1 MRLKPVLPRL
11 PQISTSLSMAKFTV
25 DTHLF
30 RELGELLVGR
40 DSTALVELIKNS
52 YDADARHVTV
62 HGENLDKPGLGK
74 IVIADDGSGMTKGQ
88 FEAGFLR
95 IASRLK
101 DQGERRSD
109 HYGRRFTGAK
119 GVGRLAA
126 HKLARRLAL
135 ESVSRD
141 EDEKAVSA
149 TIDWDKIEAEETLE
163 AAGQTDAVVVQ
174 NREREDSE
182 KHSTTIELTKLRR
195 KWTPSERTRL
205 FWEVGSFRPPAV
217 LTQPTD
223 AICDEKPILHEIEVS
238 DVQKP
243 DGGRV
248 DPGFTVDLTGDFAA
262 GEDYWQMIA
271 DAANWIVEIDA
282 KQESSK
288 VRFNIL
294 PTKRCQREL
303 REAGLEE
310 PKRQI
315 FTLDHPDPSEGP
327 FFQARIL
334 VREGT
339 LKKSAEQKGWVGQQG
354 GVRVYMEGFRVL
366 PYGEPSDDWL
376 EIDSDYT
383 RRDRTLRFLDVFDE
397 DPNDEKEGLLQVRK
411 LNYFGGVFMTQAKAG
426 GLRMLVN
433 REGFVPDAS
442 YDRVKKLVRVGIDLS
457 VRRRAAVRLPLRE
470 ERREERETS
479 AMEKGSVNKQKELKE
494 AVEEAVSRAAK
505 LATEARSVAA
515 TGDVKKA
522 SALIES
528 AAKEFREGSEIS
540 DRLLTERSIMRIL
553 SGVGLQMASFVHEIN
568 GLLGMAG
575 AIERACE
582 RLQSDQSLT
591 RDARKAVGGVRKSIG
606 DLRRVVERQ
615 ASYLTDITAPDSR
628 RRRARLRIRDRFEAA
643 IRLVSPAIERRKI
656 TVEQEIDEEIKTPPM
671 FPAEMTVV
679 FSNLLTNAVKAAGHE
694 GEIFA
699 SAVRSGSGEVVFR
712 IENTGVEVKLS
723 EGERWFR
730 PFETTTAKT
739 DPVLGQGMGMG
750 LPITRNM
757 LEEYGATIGF
767 VKPSRRRFATAVEIR
782 FPGAYE

>member
-1 MRLKPVLPRL
+1 
-11 PQISTSLSMAKFTV
+11 MAKFTV

-74 IVIADDGSGMTKGQ
+74 IVITDNGSGMTKAQ

-109 HYGRRFTGAK
+109 HFGRRFTGAK

-135 ESVSRD
+135 ESVPRDTD
-141 EDEKAVSA
+141 EDAVTA

-163 AAGQTDAVVVQ
+163 AVGKTDAVEVVS
-174 NREREDSE
+174 RERENSE

-223 AICDEKPILHEIEVS
+223 GICDEKPILDEIEVN
-238 DVQKP
+238 DVETP
-243 DGGRV
+243 DGGKV
-248 DPGFTVDLTGDFAA
+248 DPGFAVELTGDFAA

-271 DAANWIVEIDA
+271 EAANWIVEIDA
-282 KQESSK
+282 KAGSEK

-303 REAGLEE
+303 KALGLEA

-315 FTLDHPDPSEGP
+315 FTLEHPDPKEGP
-327 FFQARIL
+327 FFRARIL
-334 VREGT
+334 VREGAM
-339 LKKSAEQKGWVGQQG
+339 KKSGEQKGWLGQQG

-383 RRDRTLRFLDVFDE
+383 RRDRTLRFLDVVDE
-397 DPNDEKEGLLQVRK
+397 SPSDDSEGLLQVRK
-411 LNYFGGVFMTQAKAG
+411 LNYFGGVFLTQANAG

-433 REGFVPDAS
+433 REGFVPDAN
-442 YDRVKKLVRVGIDLS
+442 YDRIKKLVRVGIDLS

-470 ERREERETS
+470 ERRGDREAS
-479 AMEKGSVNKQKELKE
+479 AIQKGAANKQKEMKE

-505 LATEARSVAA
+505 LAGEARSLAA
-515 TGDVKKA
+515 TGDVKRA
-522 SALIES
+522 TALIES
-528 AAKEFREGSEIS
+528 AAKEFQEGSEIS

-575 AIERACE
+575 AIEKACD
-582 RLQSDQSLT
+582 RLQSDNSLP
-591 RDARKAVGGVRKSIG
+591 RDARKSVGGLRKSIG
-606 DLRRVVERQ
+606 DLRRVIERQ

-643 IRLVSPAIERRKI
+643 LRLVGPAIDRREIDVNFK
-656 TVEQEIDEEIKTPPM
+656 IDEEIKTPPM
-671 FPAEMTVV
+671 FAAEMTVV
-679 FSNLLTNAVKAAGHE
+679 FSNLLSNAVKAAGSKGAIFANAVRGNS
-694 GEIFA
+694 GEI
-699 SAVRSGSGEVVFR
+699 VFR
-712 IENTGVEVKLS
+712 IENTGVEVKPS

-757 LEEYGATIGF
+757 LEEYGATIAF
-767 VKPSRRRFATAVEIR
+767 AKPSRGFATAVEIR

>member
-1 MRLKPVLPRL
+1 
-11 PQISTSLSMAKFTV
+11 MAKFTV

-52 YDADARHVTV
+52 YDADAKHVTV
-62 HGENLDKPGLGK
+62 HGENLDRQGVGK
-74 IVIADDGSGMTKGQ
+74 IVITDNGSGMTKEQ

-109 HYGRRFTGAK
+109 YYGRRFTGAK

-126 HKLARRLAL
+126 HKLARHLSL
-135 ESVSRD
+135 ESVPRD
-141 EDEKAVSA
+141 QSEEAVTA
-149 TIDWDKIEAEETLE
+149 TINWDKIEAEETLE
-163 AAGQTDAVVVQ
+163 AVASTNAITVVS
-174 NREREDSE
+174 RERASAE

-223 AICDEKPILHEIEVS
+223 AICDEKALLEEIEVN
-238 DVQKP
+238 DVRKP
-243 DGGRV
+243 GDGKV
-248 DPGFTVDLTGDFAA
+248 DPGFAVELTGDFAA
-262 GEDYWQMIA
+262 GEDYWQMVA
-271 DAANWIVEIDA
+271 EAANWIIEIDA
-282 KQESSK
+282 KQGAQK

-303 REAGLEE
+303 KADGLEV

-315 FTLDHPDPSEGP
+315 FTLDHPAPDEGP

-334 VREGT
+334 VREGA
-339 LKKSAEQKGWVGQQG
+339 LKKSGEQKGWVGQQG
-354 GVRVYMEGFRVL
+354 GVRFYMEGFRVL

-383 RRDRTLRFLDVFDE
+383 RRDRTLRFLDVMDE
-397 DPNDEKEGLLQVRK
+397 RPSDDEEGLLQVRK
-411 LNYFGGVFMTQAKAG
+411 LNYFGGVFMTQEKAG

-442 YDRVKKLVRVGIDLS
+442 YDRVKKLVRVGVDLS

-470 ERREERETS
+470 QRREERETS
-479 AMEKGSVNKQKELKE
+479 AIEKGTANKQKELKE

-515 TGDVKKA
+515 AGDVRKA
-522 SALIES
+522 SSLIES
-528 AAKEFREGSEIS
+528 AAKEFSEGSELS

-568 GLLGMAG
+568 GLLGMAS

-582 RLQSDQSLT
+582 RLQSDNTLP
-591 RDARKAVGGVRKSIG
+591 RDARKAIGGVRKSIG

-643 IRLVSPAIERRKI
+643 TRLVSPAIERREI
-656 TVEQEIDEEIKTPPM
+656 AVEQDIDEDIKTPPM

-679 FSNLLTNAVKAAGHE
+679 FSNLLTNAVKAAGR
-694 GEIFA
+694 GGKIAA
-699 SAVRSGSGEVVFR
+699 STVQSASGEVVFR
-712 IENTGVEVKLS
+712 LENTGVGVKLT

-757 LEEYGATIGF
+757 LEEYGASVAF
-767 VKPSRRRFATAVEIR
+767 VKPSRGFATAVEIR
-782 FPGAYE
+782 FPGAFA

>member
-1 MRLKPVLPRL
+1 
-11 PQISTSLSMAKFTV
+11 MAKFTV

-52 YDADARHVTV
+52 YDADAKHVTV
-62 HGENLDKPGLGK
+62 HGENLDKPGIGK
-74 IVIADDGSGMTKGQ
+74 IVITDNGSGMTKDQ

-101 DQGERRSD
+101 DRGDRRSD
-109 HYGRRFTGAK
+109 YYGRRFTGAK

-126 HKLARRLAL
+126 HKLARYLSL
-135 ESVSRD
+135 ESVPRD
-141 EDEKAVSA
+141 QNEEAITA
-149 TIDWDKIEAEETLE
+149 TIDWNKIEAEETLE
-163 AAGQTDAVVVQ
+163 TVASTDAVIVS
-174 NREREDSE
+174 NRKRAGAE

-195 KWTPSERTRL
+195 KWTPGERTRL

-223 AICDEKPILHEIEVS
+223 AICDEKPILETIEVS
-238 DVQKP
+238 DVRKP
-243 DGGRV
+243 DEGKF
-248 DPGFTVDLTGDFAA
+248 DPGFGVELTGDFAA
-262 GEDYWQMIA
+262 GEDYWQMVA
-271 DAANWIVEIDA
+271 EAANWIIEIDA
-282 KQESSK
+282 KQGAQK

-303 REAGLEE
+303 RTEGLEVPE
-310 PKRQI
+310 RQI
-315 FTLDHPDPSEGP
+315 FTLDHPDAVEGP

-334 VREGT
+334 VREGA
-339 LKKSAEQKGWVGQQG
+339 LKKSREQKGWVGLQG
-354 GVRVYMEGFRVL
+354 GVRFYMEGFRVL

-376 EIDSDYT
+376 EIDADYT
-383 RRDRTLRFLDVFDE
+383 RRDRTLRFLDVIDDRPSDE
-397 DPNDEKEGLLQVRK
+397 EEGLLQVRK
-411 LNYFGGVFMTQAKAG
+411 LNYFGGVFMMQKNAG

-470 ERREERETS
+470 QRREERETS
-479 AMEKGSVNKQKELKE
+479 AMEKGVANKQKELKE

-515 TGDVKKA
+515 AGDVRKA
-522 SALIES
+522 SSLIES
-528 AAKEFREGSEIS
+528 AAKEFREGSELS
-540 DRLLTERSIMRIL
+540 ERLLTERSIMRIL

-582 RLQSDQSLT
+582 RLQSDNSLS
-591 RDARKAVGGVRKSIG
+591 RDARKAVGSVRKSIG

-628 RRRARLRIRDRFEAA
+628 RRRARLRLRDRFEAA
-643 IRLVSPAIERRKI
+643 ARLVGPAIERREI
-656 TVEQEIDEEIKTPPM
+656 TVDQDIDEDIKTPPM

-679 FSNLLTNAVKAAGHE
+679 FSNLLTNAVKAAGR
-694 GEIFA
+694 GGKIAA
-699 SAVRSGSGEVVFR
+699 SAVRSTNGEVVFR
-712 IENTGVEVKLS
+712 IENTGVEVKLA

-757 LEEYGATIGF
+757 LEEYGATIAF
-767 VKPSRRRFATAVEIR
+767 AKPSRGFATAVEIR
-782 FPGAYE
+782 FPGAFE

>member
-1 MRLKPVLPRL
+1 
-11 PQISTSLSMAKFTV
+11 MAKFTV

-52 YDADARHVTV
+52 YDADAKRVSV
-62 HGENLDKPGLGK
+62 HGENLDKPNLGK
-74 IVIADDGSGMTKGQ
+74 IVISDNGSGMTRAQ

-101 DQGERRSD
+101 DQGDRRSD

-126 HKLARRLAL
+126 HKLARHLNL
-135 ESVSRD
+135 ESVPRNTS
-141 EDEKAVSA
+141 EGPVSA
-149 TIDWDKIEAEETLE
+149 TIDWDKVEAQETLDAVE
-163 AAGQTDAVVVQ
+163 KAQAVVVLE
-174 NREREDSE
+174 REREGAE

-195 KWTPSERTRL
+195 KWTPAERTRL
-205 FWEVGSFRPPAV
+205 FWEVSSFMPPDV
-217 LTQPTD
+217 LTKSSN
-223 AICDEKPILHEIEVS
+223 AICAEKAIFEEIEVN
-238 DVQKP
+238 DVRKP
-243 DGGRV
+243 KYGET
-248 DPGFTVDLTGDFAA
+248 DPGFKVELTGDFAA
-262 GEDYWQMIA
+262 GEDYWQSVA
-271 DAANWIVEIDA
+271 EAANWIIEIDA
-282 KQESSK
+282 KQGAQG
-288 VRFNIL
+288 VRYNIL
-294 PTKRCQREL
+294 PTKKCQREL
-303 REAGLEE
+303 KAQGLEP

-315 FTLDHPDPSEGP
+315 FTLDHPAPEEGP

-334 VREGT
+334 VREGQAS
-339 LKKSAEQKGWVGQQG
+339 KFGEKKGWIGQQG

-383 RRDRTLRFLDVFDE
+383 RRDRTLRFLDAFDE
-397 DPNDEKEGLLQVRK
+397 DPSDEEEGLLQVRK
-411 LNYFGGVFMTQAKAG
+411 LNYFGGVFITQEEAG

-442 YDRVKKLVRVGIDLS
+442 YDRVKKLVRVGVDLS

-470 ERREERETS
+470 QRREEREAS
-479 AMEKGSVNKQKELKE
+479 ALEKGTPKQKELKQ
-494 AVEEAVSRAAK
+494 AVEEAVARASK
-505 LATEARSVAA
+505 LAIEARSLAA
-515 TGDVKKA
+515 NGDMKKA

-528 AAKEFREGSEIS
+528 AAKEFKEGSEIS
-540 DRLLTERSIMRIL
+540 ERLLTERSILRIL

-582 RLQSDQSLT
+582 KLQSDNNLS
-591 RDARKAVGGVRKSIG
+591 RDTRKAVGAVRKSIG
-606 DLRRVVERQ
+606 DLRRVIERQ

-628 RRRARLRIRDRFEAA
+628 RRRARLRLRDRFEAA
-643 IRLVSPAIERRKI
+643 VRLVSPAIERRGI
-656 TVEQEIDEEIKTPPM
+656 DIEQDIEEEIKTPPM

-679 FSNLLTNAVKAAGHE
+679 FSNLLTNAVKAAGQNGIISASASNRSE
-694 GEIFA
+694 GEL
-699 SAVRSGSGEVVFR
+699 VFR
-712 IENTGVEVKLS
+712 IENTGTQMNLA

-730 PFETTTAKT
+730 PFETTTTKT

-750 LPITRNM
+750 LPITRSI
-757 LEEYGATIGF
+757 LEEYGATISF
-767 VKPSRRRFATAVEIR
+767 VKPSKRFATALEIR
-782 FPGAYE
+782 FPGAFE